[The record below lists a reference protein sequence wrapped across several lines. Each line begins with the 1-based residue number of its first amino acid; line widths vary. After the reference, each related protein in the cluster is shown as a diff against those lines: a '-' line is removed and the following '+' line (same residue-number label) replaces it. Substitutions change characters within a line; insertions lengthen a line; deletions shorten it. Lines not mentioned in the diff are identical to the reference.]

1 MICYFLIVYILKNI
15 LYNKIKKERGGKYKL
30 ADLNKLMYKLQLA
43 LKQKGV
49 IVTINTNQFYS
60 TEQDRF
66 IKMYTIKKNKNNLI
80 TTASQIQAVKVLN
93 ELWQEVKK

>member
-1 MICYFLIVYILKNI
+1 MDTSTI
-15 LYNKIKKERGGKYKL
+15 
-30 ADLNKLMYKLQLA
+30 MYKLQLA

-60 TEQDRF
+60 NEQDRF
-66 IKMYTIKKNKNNLI
+66 IKMYTIKKNRKNLI

-93 ELWQEVKK
+93 ELWQEVNNEKGN

>member
-1 MICYFLIVYILKNI
+1 M
-15 LYNKIKKERGGKYKL
+15 
-30 ADLNKLMYKLQLA
+30 DTSTLMYKLQLA

-60 TEQDRF
+60 NEQDRF
-66 IKMYTIKKNKNNLI
+66 IKMYTIKKNKKNLI

-93 ELWQEVKK
+93 ELWQEVKNEKGN

>member
-1 MICYFLIVYILKNI
+1 MDTSTI
-15 LYNKIKKERGGKYKL
+15 
-30 ADLNKLMYKLQLA
+30 MYKLQLA

-60 TEQDRF
+60 NEQDRF
-66 IKMYTIKKNKNNLI
+66 IKMYTIKKNKKNLI

-93 ELWQEVKK
+93 ELWQEVNNEKGN

>member
-1 MICYFLIVYILKNI
+1 MDTSTI
-15 LYNKIKKERGGKYKL
+15 
-30 ADLNKLMYKLQLA
+30 MYKLQLA

-66 IKMYTIKKNKNNLI
+66 IKMYSIKKNKKNLI
-80 TTASQIQAVKVLN
+80 TTASQIKAIQVLN
-93 ELWQEVKK
+93 ELWQEVKNEKGN

>member
-1 MICYFLIVYILKNI
+1 MDTSTI
-15 LYNKIKKERGGKYKL
+15 
-30 ADLNKLMYKLQLA
+30 MYKLQLA

-60 TEQDRF
+60 NEQDRF
-66 IKMYTIKKNKNNLI
+66 IKMYSVRHNKKNLI

-93 ELWQEVKK
+93 ELWQEVKNEKGN

>member
-1 MICYFLIVYILKNI
+1 MDTSTI
-15 LYNKIKKERGGKYKL
+15 
-30 ADLNKLMYKLQLA
+30 MHKLQLA

-60 TEQDRF
+60 NEQDRF
-66 IKMYTIKKNKNNLI
+66 IKMYTIKKNKKNLI

-93 ELWQEVKK
+93 ELWQEVKNEKGN

>member
-1 MICYFLIVYILKNI
+1 MDTSTI
-15 LYNKIKKERGGKYKL
+15 
-30 ADLNKLMYKLQLA
+30 MYKLQLA

-60 TEQDRF
+60 NEQDRF

-93 ELWQEVKK
+93 ELWQEVKNEKGN

>member
-1 MICYFLIVYILKNI
+1 MDTSTI
-15 LYNKIKKERGGKYKL
+15 
-30 ADLNKLMYKLQLA
+30 MYKLQLA

-66 IKMYTIKKNKNNLI
+66 IKMYCVRHNKKNLI
-80 TTASQIQAVKVLN
+80 TTASQIQAIQVLN
-93 ELWQEVKK
+93 QLWQEVKNEKGNR

>member
-1 MICYFLIVYILKNI
+1 MDTSTI
-15 LYNKIKKERGGKYKL
+15 
-30 ADLNKLMYKLQLA
+30 MHKLQLA

-60 TEQDRF
+60 NEQDRF
-66 IKMYTIKKNKNNLI
+66 IKMYTIKKNKKNLI

-93 ELWQEVKK
+93 ELWQEVKNEKGNR

>member
-1 MICYFLIVYILKNI
+1 MDTSTI
-15 LYNKIKKERGGKYKL
+15 
-30 ADLNKLMYKLQLA
+30 MYKLQLA

-60 TEQDRF
+60 NEQDRF
-66 IKMYTIKKNKNNLI
+66 IKMYTIKKNKKNLI

-93 ELWQEVKK
+93 ELWQEVKNEKGNR